1 MTGTETDAKSDA
13 ETSERYAQLI
23 SELLGMSLDDL
34 KTKADEYGVATDGL
48 STKKEI
54 AEAIVVAI
62 LNQA

>member
-1 MTGTETDAKSDA
+1 
-13 ETSERYAQLI
+13 
-23 SELLGMSLDDL
+23 MSLDDL
-34 KTKADEYGVATDGL
+34 KPKADEYGVATDGL